1 MGKWDTIFLL
11 YLQFRRKKKI
21 AQRFEETPFEFNG
34 EEEEEK
40 IVYNKRERLVEISIR
55 KLKCKLIGKKNV
67 W

>member
-1 MGKWDTIFLL
+1 MRYDFFVVSSISKE
-11 YLQFRRKKKI
+11 KKI